1 MLHIMRTIV
10 YIRFKYGNK
19 QGKRKKIKLEKHDS
33 STRSATS
40 TLVEAYADDYIVS
53 VSVENYTGDIYVQV
67 YGAGGAAQTVFFV
80 LQQQNGYAR
89 YIFAS
94 RRNLY
99 CKHYA

>member
-67 YGAGGAAQTVFFV
+67 YGAGGGRTNRFFRV
-80 LQQQNGYAR
+80 TTTERICSIYLR
-89 YIFAS
+89 FPPELI
-94 RRNLY
+94 L
-99 CKHYA
+99 